1 MLSRIKFWV
10 GKILVSD
17 FVFRLL
23 IKKQIHNGVIRTKN
37 GFLSVKNQSAYIQAL
52 IFWDI
57 YENPERRAIRK
68 FLRKD
73 TTVIELGASLGVVTL
88 ALCKWI
94 DGKQKIYS
102 VEANPKLL
110 PNLLETKA
118 LNQLDTLEIIN
129 TALDYS
135 GNKTIGFSIDSNNL
149 GSSKDSGEGQ
159 SNTNSLV
166 AVEAMPLHDLISK
179 YDIGEYVLVSDIEGA
194 EAEILVSETDTR
206 VFENCKQIVFELH
219 QTSYKG
225 KQYTQQDLAD
235 LVVEKFKM
243 KILYQ
248 SGNIWVFGK

>member
-1 MLSRIKFWV
+1 MITKIKFWV

-23 IKKQIHNGVIRTKN
+23 IKRQIRNGVIRTKN
-37 GFLSVKNQSAYIQAL
+37 GFLSVKNQSTYIQAL

-68 FLRKD
+68 YLRKD
-73 TTVIELGASLGVVTL
+73 TTIIELGASLGVVTL

-110 PNLLETKA
+110 PNLLQTKS
-118 LNQLDTLEIIN
+118 LNQLHTLEIIN
-129 TALDYS
+129 SAIDYS
-135 GNKTIGFSIDSNNL
+135 GNKTISFSIDANNL
-149 GSSKDSGEGQ
+149 GSSKESPEGQ
-159 SNTNSLV
+159 TNSNALV
-166 AVEAMPLHDLISK
+166 TVEAMPLHDLISK

-194 EAEILVSETDTR
+194 EVEILVSETDAR

-225 KQYTQQDLAD
+225 KQYTQQNLAD
-235 LVVEKFKM
+235 LVVEKFNM
-243 KILYQ
+243 QVLYQ